1 MANLARESVIQN
13 DAAWMPGASDTIRTI
28 EGMVAEIAP
37 TNLPVLLVGE
47 SGTGKE
53 IFANRIHQLSRQSER
68 PLARISCASMKSA
81 TFSSELGFDSR
92 QKRDHDRNEPGTVF
106 LDEIGELDAAC
117 QRDLLCALPDGGAM
131 PGRGILNAR
140 LISTTSRNMDE
151 EMRAG
156 RFRHELYY
164 RISCVCLRLPPL
176 RERKEDIPALADFFL
191 TKHAAEL
198 SRPRTS
204 LRSETLQSFL
214 DYPWPGNIR
223 ELENVV
229 KEIVALGDESLAVAE
244 LGIMTSGR
252 KRKPILPLQSYSLKA
267 AARAASREAEREL
280 IMQALTRTRWNRKR
294 AAQELQISYK
304 SLLCKLKQIGFQ
316 DSQMNQ

>member
-1 MANLARESVIQN
+1 MANLAGESVIQN
-13 DAAWMPGASDTIRTI
+13 DAGWVPGASDTIRI
-28 EGMVAEIAP
+28 VEGMVAEIAP
-37 TNLPVLLVGE
+37 TNLPILLVGE

-53 IFANRIHQLSRQSER
+53 VFANRIYQLSRQSER

-81 TFSSELGFDSR
+81 TFSAELGFDSR
-92 QKRDHDRNEPGTVF
+92 TRRDHNGNEPGTVF

-156 RFRHELYY
+156 RFRGELYY

-176 RERKEDIPALADFFL
+176 RERKEDIAALADFFL
-191 TKHAAEL
+191 KKHAAEL
-198 SRPRTS
+198 SRPRPS
-204 LRSETLQSFL
+204 LRPETLQVFVN
-214 DYPWPGNIR
+214 YPWPGNIR

-229 KEIVALGDESLAVAE
+229 REIVVLGDETLAVAE
-244 LGIMTSGR
+244 LGTSAR
-252 KRKPILPLQSYSLKA
+252 KRTPAPALGSYSLKA
-267 AARAASREAEREL
+267 ASRAASREAEREL
-280 IMQALTRTRWNRKR
+280 IMQALARTRWNRKR

-304 SLLCKLKQIGFQ
+304 SLLYKLKQIGFQ
-316 DSQMNQ
+316 DSEVN